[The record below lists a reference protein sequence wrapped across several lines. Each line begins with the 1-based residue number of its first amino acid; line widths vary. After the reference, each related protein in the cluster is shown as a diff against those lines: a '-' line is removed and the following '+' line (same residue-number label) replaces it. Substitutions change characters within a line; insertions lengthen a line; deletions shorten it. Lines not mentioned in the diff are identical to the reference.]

1 MLDVHKWKKNT
12 QCCGIFLYMLYV
24 ATKLDKT
31 WILKLLPKFY
41 KEKEG
46 KERNLYIVA
55 PLCLV

>member
-1 MLDVHKWKKNT
+1 MLN
-12 QCCGIFLYMLYV
+12 G
-24 ATKLDKT
+24 ATKLEKT

-55 PLCLV
+55 PLFLV